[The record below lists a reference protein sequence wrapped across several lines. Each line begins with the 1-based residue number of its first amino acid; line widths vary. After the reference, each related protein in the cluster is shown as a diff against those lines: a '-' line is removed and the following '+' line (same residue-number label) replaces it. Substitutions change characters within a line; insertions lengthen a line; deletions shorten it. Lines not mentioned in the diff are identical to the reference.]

1 MCLPP
6 TKKRD
11 RTRIRLPAVPEPT
24 MYKTILMYADQ
35 FSGFE
40 RRLEVAAAL
49 ARDYDAHLI
58 GTTASGGAQLDYIV
72 FGAATLAPPPP
83 LDYEPLRAAAREQLL
98 RFDSH
103 CQRLGVLS
111 YETRF
116 QDSRAADA
124 LFLQSLYCDLLITGQ
139 GDLSDPGLLWSA
151 RLPGYLA
158 LHCPRPLLVIP
169 DTADAATV
177 PGRSIVIGWNA
188 SAAASRAVADAMP
201 LLLRAQRVQV
211 VVLNPRQ
218 RFGQHGDE
226 PGADLATYL
235 ARHGVRV
242 EVSCRDT
249 AEECGAAL
257 CRHAQDNGA
266 DLIVAGAYGHSRFH
280 EWVAGGTTR
289 HLLTQARLPVL
300 LSH

>member
-1 MCLPP
+1 
-6 TKKRD
+6 
-11 RTRIRLPAVPEPT
+11 
-24 MYKTILMYADQ
+24 MYKTILIYADQ

-49 ARDYDAHLI
+49 ARDHDAHLI
-58 GTTASGGAQLDYIV
+58 GTTASGGAQLDYLV

-83 LDYEPLRAAAREQLL
+83 LDYAPLREAAREQLL
-98 RFDSH
+98 RFDSS
-103 CQRLGVLS
+103 CKRLGVLS

-116 QDSRAADA
+116 QDSSAADA
-124 LFLQSLYCDLLITGQ
+124 LILQSLYCDLLITGQ
-139 GDLSDPGLLWSA
+139 SDMSDPGLIWST

-169 DTADAATV
+169 DAGDAATV

-188 SAAASRAVADAMP
+188 SAAASRAVAGAMP
-201 LLLRAQRVQV
+201 LLQRAQRVQIAV
-211 VVLNPRQ
+211 FNPRQ

-242 EVSCRDT
+242 EVHSSVT
-249 AEECGAAL
+249 AEQYGMAL
-257 CRHAQDNGA
+257 CRHAVDSGA
-266 DLIVAGAYGHSRFH
+266 DLIVAGAYGHSRFQ
-280 EWVAGGTTR
+280 EWILGGTTR
-289 HLLTQARLPVL
+289 HLLSQAKLPVL